1 MSAPS
6 DASKGHSSE
15 GHASAC
21 PQSEAQDVQKHV
33 PPERGHPI
41 HLVPREAHN
50 RPIII
55 FVTTCAAKRRQ
66 ILASASAHEAIVTAW
81 CAAST
86 WLVGRYVIM
95 PDHIHLFCAR
105 NGLDGAVTGAL
116 DALLEISCDAQHGR
130 AQQHA
135 LATSSLGPTVAVG

>member
-1 MSAPS
+1 MRKDWTRAARFRVPGDRGAGTSGRNYEAYRHRYASASMSAPS

-21 PQSEAQDVQKHV
+21 PQSEAQDVQKLV

-55 FVTTCAAKRRQ
+55 FVTTCAAKQRQ
-66 ILASASAHEAIVTAW
+66 ILASASAHKAIVTAW
-81 CAAST
+81 
-86 WLVGRYVIM
+86 
-95 PDHIHLFCAR
+95 
-105 NGLDGAVTGAL
+105 
-116 DALLEISCDAQHGR
+116 
-130 AQQHA
+130 
-135 LATSSLGPTVAVG
+135 